1 MLYIAII
8 LAQKYLDDVVFDDPS
23 YAEVGDISNKRFA
36 TMEAY
41 FLKQLDY
48 NLFINDFDF
57 KVYCEYVL
65 NYKEEEER
73 NKK

>member
-1 MLYIAII
+1 MLYVAII
-8 LAQKYLDDVVFDDPS
+8 LAQKYLDDVVFDDAS
-23 YAEVGDISNKRFA
+23 YAQVGDFSTKRFA

-41 FLKQLDY
+41 FLKHLDY

-65 NYKEEEER
+65 NYKEGEQKE
-73 NKK
+73 K